1 MIHSDRLII
10 VFEFQECYLNR
21 GCDDS
26 QVCIRIQSSLNERTK
41 GIKSMPPSPR
51 MPRASKTK
59 APPVEFA
66 IGHYAGLVSYST
78 VSMLDKNRDY
88 VRKILFYLLEFY
100 YLLLIFSRF
109 QEK

>member
-41 GIKSMPPSPR
+41 GVKSMPPSPR

-88 VRKILFYLLEFY
+88 VRKIMFYLLEFY
-100 YLLLIFSRF
+100 C
-109 QEK
+109 